1 MEKHWQ
7 LIDTTLREGEQTPG
21 VAFAPADRERIL
33 DGLAAVGVD
42 EAEVGIASPRAVC
55 PARLIRY
62 CRERHPQLRL
72 SLWARCREEDIDV
85 ATRLAPDILSLSIP
99 VSDIHLQRRLGVDRS
114 WALQAMEKSIDLARA
129 RGLRA
134 AIGFEDAGRADRDF
148 LLDMAGAAAAR
159 GVARIRLADTLGT
172 SSPGE
177 FAALVTAVA
186 EAVPCPLAVH
196 THNDFGMATANAIAA
211 LAAGAS
217 LADTVV
223 LGLGERAG
231 CARLEEV
238 AGYLALVK
246 NHANLHPEHLKPL
259 ARLVAALSGR
269 TIAANRPLI
278 GEALFTCET
287 GLHLQGLHR
296 DPCTYEPFPPERVD
310 ATRRLLLGPK
320 CGRRALAAFAAVEA
334 RQRRD
339 AAGPPPQARK
349 ES

>member
-1 MEKHWQ
+1 MAKRWQ

-21 VAFAPADRERIL
+21 VVFTPADRERIL

-42 EAEVGIASPRAVC
+42 EAEVGIASPRAPC
-55 PARLIRY
+55 PARLLAYARG
-62 CRERHPQLRL
+62 RHRQLRL
-72 SLWARCREEDIDV
+72 SLWARCRDEDIEV
-85 ATRLAPDILSLSIP
+85 AVRLAPDILSLSIP
-99 VSDIHLQRRLGVDRS
+99 VSDIHLQRRLAVDRS
-114 WALQAMEKSIDLARA
+114 WALQTMEKSIVLAQE
-129 RGLRA
+129 RGLHP

-148 LLDMAGAAAAR
+148 LLAMARAAAAR
-159 GVARIRLADTLGT
+159 GVVRIRIADTLGT

-177 FAALVTAVA
+177 FAALVTAIA

-211 LAAGAS
+211 LQAGAS
-217 LADTVV
+217 FADTVV

-246 NHANLHPEHLKPL
+246 HQGDLHLEHLKPL
-259 ARLVAALSGR
+259 ARLVATLSGR

-296 DPCTYEPFPPERVD
+296 DPSTYEPFPPERVD

-320 CGRRALAAFAAVEA
+320 CGRRALAAFAALEA

-339 AAGPPPQARK
+339 AASLQP
-349 ES
+349 